1 MADDKDMVIR
11 QVGLTFALLASPE
24 KRDIAWVQ
32 SHVDGYGG
40 RSRDAASHLIR
51 RDVDELRRLWVP
63 AHFADGQ
70 VWVDKDLYELP
81 PVDLTA
87 EEASAV
93 GLAVDLSQPGTLGS
107 FARSGWTKLAA
118 SGATRDFDAPTLVSV
133 SNDIFQLRP
142 DTLRAIV
149 ACVRNTQRMSFDFV
163 RAPGKEPERRTVDP
177 WGVVSLNN
185 RAYFVGFDIERD
197 DVRVFRLKKVSQV
210 KKVRHTD
217 AYHERAGDLQ
227 SGRIEH
233 ITARVFVHQQQLAA
247 VQGRQ
252 SGLVGDDR
260 ERGAVVDERETPRQR
275 CRQRSAA
282 RHRVETA
289 IEARDRATRPRVQRG
304 VRRVVEPETCAV
316 DRGAARPADET
327 AIEPVRARRV
337 HRRIGWHRVDRARE
351 SGTVAVVTRG

>member
-51 RDVDELRRLWVP
+51 RDVEELRRLWVP

-87 EEASAV
+87 EEASVV

-149 ACVRNTQRMSFDFV
+149 ACVRNKQRMSFDFV
-163 RAPGKEPERRTVDP
+163 RAPGKESERRTVDP

-185 RAYFVGFDIERD
+185 RAYFVGFDIDREQE
-197 DVRVFRLKKVSQV
+197 RVFRV
-210 KKVRHTD
+210 KKMSRVKRVNTTETF
-217 AYHERAGDLQ
+217 HEQVGELQQIVEATLQGD
-227 SGRIEH
+227 
-233 ITARVFVHQQQLAA
+233 
-247 VQGRQ
+247 
-252 SGLVGDDR
+252 
-260 ERGAVVDERETPRQR
+260 VVD
-275 CRQRSAA
+275 
-282 RHRVETA
+282 
-289 IEARDRATRPRVQRG
+289 
-304 VRRVVEPETCAV
+304 
-316 DRGAARPADET
+316 
-327 AIEPVRARRV
+327 
-337 HRRIGWHRVDRARE
+337 
-351 SGTVAVVTRG
+351 AVVTVSGNAGDELATRGAREGDTITLNGVDRDWVVRAIASLAGHLVAVQPADVRADVVKLLRASKEEN

>member
-24 KRDIAWVQ
+24 KRDIAWVMA
-32 SHVDGYGG
+32 HVDGYGG

-51 RDVDELRRLWVP
+51 RDVEELRRLWVP

-87 EEASAV
+87 EEASVV

-149 ACVRNTQRMSFDFV
+149 ACVRNKQRMSFDFV

-185 RAYFVGFDIERD
+185 RAYFVGFDIDRQEE
-197 DVRVFRLKKVSQV
+197 RVFRV
-210 KKVRHTD
+210 KKMSRVKRVNT
-217 AYHERAGDLQ
+217 AEAFHEQAGELQ
-227 SGRIEH
+227 EIVEA
-233 ITARVFVHQQQLAA
+233 TL
-247 VQGRQ
+247 QG
-252 SGLVGDDR
+252 D
-260 ERGAVVDERETPRQR
+260 VVD
-275 CRQRSAA
+275 
-282 RHRVETA
+282 
-289 IEARDRATRPRVQRG
+289 
-304 VRRVVEPETCAV
+304 
-316 DRGAARPADET
+316 
-327 AIEPVRARRV
+327 
-337 HRRIGWHRVDRARE
+337 
-351 SGTVAVVTRG
+351 AVVTVSGNAGDELAARGTREGETITLNGVDRDWVVRAIASLAGHLVAVEPAEVRADVVKLLRASKEEN

>member
-1 MADDKDMVIR
+1 MADDKDLVIR

-51 RDVDELRRLWVP
+51 RDVEELRRLWVP

-87 EEASAV
+87 DEASAV
-93 GLAVDLSQPGTLGS
+93 GFAVDLSQPGTLGS

-185 RAYFVGFDIERD
+185 RAYFVGFDIDRQEE
-197 DVRVFRLKKVSQV
+197 RVFRVKKMSQV
-210 KKVRHTD
+210 KRVN
-217 AYHERAGDLQ
+217 
-227 SGRIEH
+227 
-233 ITARVFVHQQQLAA
+233 TAEAFHQQTGALQEIVETTL
-247 VQGRQ
+247 QG
-252 SGLVGDDR
+252 D
-260 ERGAVVDERETPRQR
+260 VVD
-275 CRQRSAA
+275 
-282 RHRVETA
+282 
-289 IEARDRATRPRVQRG
+289 
-304 VRRVVEPETCAV
+304 
-316 DRGAARPADET
+316 
-327 AIEPVRARRV
+327 
-337 HRRIGWHRVDRARE
+337 
-351 SGTVAVVTRG
+351 AVVTVSGNAGDELAARGTREGETITLNGVDRDWAVRAIASLAGHLVAVEPAEVRADVVKLLRASKEKN

>member
-24 KRDIAWVQ
+24 KRDIAWVMA
-32 SHVDGYGG
+32 HVDGYGG
-40 RSRDAASHLIR
+40 RSRDAAAHLIR
-51 RDVDELRRLWVP
+51 RDVEELRRLWVP

-87 EEASAV
+87 EEASVV

-185 RAYFVGFDIERD
+185 RAYFVGFDIDRQEE
-197 DVRVFRLKKVSQV
+197 RVFRV
-210 KKVRHTD
+210 KKMSRVKRVNTAEAFHEQTGELQEIVEATLQGDVVD
-217 AYHERAGDLQ
+217 AVVTVSGNAGD
-227 SGRIEH
+227 E
-233 ITARVFVHQQQLAA
+233 LAA
-247 VQGRQ
+247 
-252 SGLVGDDR
+252 
-260 ERGAVVDERETPRQR
+260 RGTRDGETI
-275 CRQRSAA
+275 
-282 RHRVETA
+282 TLN
-289 IEARDRATRPRVQRG
+289 
-304 VRRVVEPETCAV
+304 AV
-316 DRGAARPADET
+316 DRDWA
-327 AIEPVRARRV
+327 VRAIASLAG
-337 HRRIGWHRVDRARE
+337 HL
-351 SGTVAVVTRG
+351 VAVEPAEVRADVVKLLRAPKEEN

>member
-1 MADDKDMVIR
+1 MADDKNMVIR

-32 SHVDGYGG
+32 SHVDGYGA

-51 RDVDELRRLWVP
+51 RDVEELRRLWVP

-118 SGATRDFDAPTLVSV
+118 SGATRNFDAPTLVSV

-185 RAYFVGFDIERD
+185 RAYFVGFDIDRQEE
-197 DVRVFRLKKVSQV
+197 RVFRV
-210 KKVRHTD
+210 KKMSRVKRVNT
-217 AYHERAGDLQ
+217 AEAFHEQTGELQKIVEATLQGD
-227 SGRIEH
+227 
-233 ITARVFVHQQQLAA
+233 
-247 VQGRQ
+247 
-252 SGLVGDDR
+252 
-260 ERGAVVDERETPRQR
+260 VVD
-275 CRQRSAA
+275 
-282 RHRVETA
+282 
-289 IEARDRATRPRVQRG
+289 
-304 VRRVVEPETCAV
+304 
-316 DRGAARPADET
+316 
-327 AIEPVRARRV
+327 
-337 HRRIGWHRVDRARE
+337 
-351 SGTVAVVTRG
+351 AVVTVSGNAGDELAARGTREGETITLNGVDRDWAVRAIASLAGRLVAVEPAEVRANVVKLLRASKEEN

>member
-87 EEASAV
+87 EEASVV

-185 RAYFVGFDIERD
+185 RAYFVGFDIDRQEE
-197 DVRVFRLKKVSQV
+197 RVFRV
-210 KKVRHTD
+210 KKMSRVKRVNTAEAFHEQTGELQEIVEATLQGDVVD
-217 AYHERAGDLQ
+217 AVVTVSGNAGD
-227 SGRIEH
+227 E
-233 ITARVFVHQQQLAA
+233 LAA
-247 VQGRQ
+247 RGT
-252 SGLVGDDR
+252 R
-260 ERGAVVDERETPRQR
+260 EGETI
-275 CRQRSAA
+275 
-282 RHRVETA
+282 TLN
-289 IEARDRATRPRVQRG
+289 
-304 VRRVVEPETCAV
+304 AV
-316 DRGAARPADET
+316 DRDWA
-327 AIEPVRARRV
+327 VRAIASLAG
-337 HRRIGWHRVDRARE
+337 HL
-351 SGTVAVVTRG
+351 VAVEPAEVRADVVKLLRASKEKN

>member
-87 EEASAV
+87 EEASVV

-185 RAYFVGFDIERD
+185 RAYFVGFDIDRQEE
-197 DVRVFRLKKVSQV
+197 RVFRVKKMSQV
-210 KKVRHTD
+210 KRVN
-217 AYHERAGDLQ
+217 
-227 SGRIEH
+227 
-233 ITARVFVHQQQLAA
+233 TAEAFHQQTGALQEIVETTL
-247 VQGRQ
+247 QG
-252 SGLVGDDR
+252 D
-260 ERGAVVDERETPRQR
+260 VVD
-275 CRQRSAA
+275 
-282 RHRVETA
+282 
-289 IEARDRATRPRVQRG
+289 
-304 VRRVVEPETCAV
+304 
-316 DRGAARPADET
+316 
-327 AIEPVRARRV
+327 
-337 HRRIGWHRVDRARE
+337 
-351 SGTVAVVTRG
+351 AVVTVSGNAGDELAARGTREGETITLNGVDRDWAVRAIASLAGHLVAVEPAEVRADVVKLLRASKEKN

>member
-24 KRDIAWVQ
+24 KRDITWVMA
-32 SHVDGYGG
+32 HVDGYGG
-40 RSRDAASHLIR
+40 RSRDAAAHLIR
-51 RDVDELRRLWVP
+51 RDVEELRRLWVP

-87 EEASAV
+87 EEASVV

-149 ACVRNTQRMSFDFV
+149 ACVRNKQRMSFDFV

-185 RAYFVGFDIERD
+185 RAYFVGFDIDRD
-197 DVRVFRLKKVSQV
+197 QERVFRV
-210 KKVRHTD
+210 KKMSRVKRVNTTD
-217 AYHERAGDLQ
+217 TFHEQAGELQ
-227 SGRIEH
+227 QIVEA
-233 ITARVFVHQQQLAA
+233 TL
-247 VQGRQ
+247 QG
-252 SGLVGDDR
+252 D
-260 ERGAVVDERETPRQR
+260 VVD
-275 CRQRSAA
+275 
-282 RHRVETA
+282 
-289 IEARDRATRPRVQRG
+289 
-304 VRRVVEPETCAV
+304 
-316 DRGAARPADET
+316 
-327 AIEPVRARRV
+327 
-337 HRRIGWHRVDRARE
+337 
-351 SGTVAVVTRG
+351 AVVTVSGNAGDELATRGTREGDTITLNGVDRDWVVRAIASLAGHLVSVEPAEVRADVVKLLRASKEEN

>member
-51 RDVDELRRLWVP
+51 RDVEELRRLWVP

-87 EEASAV
+87 EEASVV

-185 RAYFVGFDIERD
+185 RAYFVGFDIDRQEE
-197 DVRVFRLKKVSQV
+197 RVFRVKKMSQV
-210 KKVRHTD
+210 KRVN
-217 AYHERAGDLQ
+217 
-227 SGRIEH
+227 
-233 ITARVFVHQQQLAA
+233 TAEAFHQQTGALQEIVETTL
-247 VQGRQ
+247 QG
-252 SGLVGDDR
+252 D
-260 ERGAVVDERETPRQR
+260 VVD
-275 CRQRSAA
+275 
-282 RHRVETA
+282 
-289 IEARDRATRPRVQRG
+289 
-304 VRRVVEPETCAV
+304 
-316 DRGAARPADET
+316 
-327 AIEPVRARRV
+327 
-337 HRRIGWHRVDRARE
+337 
-351 SGTVAVVTRG
+351 AVVTVSGNAGDELAARGTREGETITLNGVDRDWAVRAIASLAGHLVAVEPAEVRADVVKLLRASKEEN